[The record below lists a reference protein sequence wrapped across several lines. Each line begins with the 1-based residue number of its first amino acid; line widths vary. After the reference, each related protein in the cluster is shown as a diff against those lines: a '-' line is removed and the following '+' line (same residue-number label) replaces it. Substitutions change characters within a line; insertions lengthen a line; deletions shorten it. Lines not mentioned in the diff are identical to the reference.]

1 MWYVD
6 DFITETLSR
15 LPSECAY
22 LDYKEIPYLKDHYHD
37 LIKDVIAM
45 LNSEEGIGYNKAIIF
60 GVSDNIPRDL
70 RGIDSF
76 LANTP
81 EKFDDASYQ
90 TVFDRVTPRPH
101 ITVGTVTYQGRT
113 FGYVFMDANMNRE
126 WIYEVK
132 ETYIAKS
139 LPTKSGVFIGQAF
152 TRRGSK
158 NYVMMQQDRDH
169 LKEVCGVPPS
179 IRLNQ
184 NWYNNFTS
192 ELDPILIAAIIGCW
206 NENNR
211 NDCTL
216 VELFSDVPY
225 SSWIQSIHFF
235 EVGVQ

>member
-1 MWYVD
+1 MWYAD

-101 ITVGTVTYQGRT
+101 ITVGTKIGR
-113 FGYVFMDANMNRE
+113 ASCRE
-126 WIYEVK
+126 RV
-132 ETYIAKS
+132 
-139 LPTKSGVFIGQAF
+139 
-152 TRRGSK
+152 
-158 NYVMMQQDRDH
+158 
-169 LKEVCGVPPS
+169 
-179 IRLNQ
+179 
-184 NWYNNFTS
+184 
-192 ELDPILIAAIIGCW
+192 
-206 NENNR
+206 
-211 NDCTL
+211 
-216 VELFSDVPY
+216 
-225 SSWIQSIHFF
+225 
-235 EVGVQ
+235 